1 MIVMEIDQLEMK
13 ITENRKTQLF
23 ANANEVKMNVLVVVV
38 VILPAILW
46 YS

>member
-23 ANANEVKMNVLVVVV
+23 ANSSEVKMNVLVFV
-38 VILPAILW
+38 VIILPVILW